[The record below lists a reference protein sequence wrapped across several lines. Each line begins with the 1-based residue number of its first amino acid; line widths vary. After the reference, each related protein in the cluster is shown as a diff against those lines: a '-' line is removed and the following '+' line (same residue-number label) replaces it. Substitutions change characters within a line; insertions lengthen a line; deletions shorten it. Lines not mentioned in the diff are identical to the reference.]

1 MNSSNTKQT
10 NVKPAYQHPETK
22 TRCWQFKKSLEKY
35 EQIESRGVLTHY
47 GHAGCNLGS
56 SVSEHAGLESQQWDP
71 LTWGQREDAGLS

>member
-22 TRCWQFKKSLEKY
+22 TRCWEFKKSLEKY

-47 GHAGCNLGS
+47 GHVGCNLG
-56 SVSEHAGLESQQWDP
+56 E
-71 LTWGQREDAGLS
+71 